1 MVDGYKPAARFSG
14 SSDYAL
20 TTRDK
25 IANWARGRSLWPLSF
40 GTACCSLEMLAAMG
54 GRFELG
60 NATGGLPV
68 VGPRHAD
75 LMIVSGRISAKMV
88 PVLKD
93 VYAQIPEPKWVIAMG
108 VCAIS
113 GGAFNSYATVQGI
126 DRILPVDICVA
137 GCPPRPEDLIEAVR
151 TLQQD
156 IRKTPYRSFSRQ
168 QPI

>member
-1 MVDGYKPAARFSG
+1 MVDASKPAARFSG

-20 TTRDK
+20 TTRDR
-25 IANWARGRSLWPLSF
+25 IANWARGRSLWPISF
-40 GTACCSLEMLAAMG
+40 GTACCSMEMLAAMG

-60 NATGGLPV
+60 QTTGGLPV
-68 VGPRHAD
+68 VSPRHAD
-75 LMIVSGRISAKMV
+75 LMIVSGRISEKMG

-113 GGAFNSYATVQGI
+113 GGVFNTYATAQGI
-126 DRILPVDICVA
+126 DRILPVDISVA
-137 GCPPRPEDLIEAVR
+137 GCPPRPEDLIDAVR

-156 IRKTPYRSFSRQ
+156 IRKTPYRSLPHQRGS
-168 QPI
+168 

>member
-1 MVDGYKPAARFSG
+1 MVDGYRPAARFSG

-20 TTRDK
+20 TTRDR

-68 VGPRHAD
+68 VSPRHAD
-75 LMIVSGRISAKMV
+75 VMIVSGRISAKMV
-88 PVLKD
+88 PVLKV

-168 QPI
+168 QSS

>member
-25 IANWARGRSLWPLSF
+25 IANWVRGRSLWPLSF

-68 VGPRHAD
+68 VSPRHAD
-75 LMIVSGRISAKMV
+75 LVIVSGRISAKMV

-168 QPI
+168 QPT